1 MVRAMETQAEYKQRV
16 HANLDSMSPWMEK
29 LDEHEREH
37 IVKQVNSYAMP
48 LINRLLALVKSGIA
62 MSNGNDSKVV
72 DSRIAAAQNIKFE
85 SVNGKFFGA
94 LERYND
100 KRVAPLYE
108 MIDRKPSKKT
118 VSFSYSLLCQL
129 ADLEDAP
136 FSSSS
141 YAE

>member
-1 MVRAMETQAEYKQRV
+1 MVRAMETQAEYNQRV
-16 HANLDSMSPWMEK
+16 HANLESMSPWMEK

>member
-29 LDEHEREH
+29 LYEHEREH

>member
-16 HANLDSMSPWMEK
+16 HANLESMSPWMEK

>member
-141 YAE
+141 YDE